1 MATVCSI
8 NIQFEMCKQ
17 ISKSELFTKN
27 NKYRDLNNNIQM
39 YVNSTFQS
47 IENQKEKK

>member
-1 MATVCSI
+1 
-8 NIQFEMCKQ
+8 MCKQ
-17 ISKSELFTKN
+17 ISKSELLFTKI